1 MKSFS
6 DLRFFCE
13 YIANKYGSPD
23 NASEDDKAEDFRNI
37 YLRNLSPNLRT
48 IKAVASACGIC
59 LNSIDGKILPRTMRG
74 YHDVFDGERKIYYKK
89 GDTIS
94 GIENTILHEFREM
107 IEPVFAEVCPDY
119 DPLRTSA
126 VHLAANRFATA
137 VLLPKEEFR
146 EQVYETG
153 FDVIALSKLYSKSCS
168 QVLLRIGEV
177 LQGKLFMYAA
187 LYEPDVDSQWYV
199 TYWTSSFNEI
209 DPDDNVYGTDGL
221 FPRKGR
227 AVVPGS
233 LVDTVVK
240 AKKSYL
246 ARCITL
252 LDSKDDDGLV
262 ALARPL
268 NISGIPAKIALVVLL
283 GLNRNL
289 LAPQIERTRP
299 AVVHGFHRHF

>member
-1 MKSFS
+1 VKSFS
-6 DLRFFCE
+6 DLRNFCE
-13 YIANKYGSPD
+13 YIVNRYGSPG
-23 NASEDDKAEDFRNI
+23 AATEDEKAEEFRKV
-37 YLRNLSPNLRT
+37 YLRNFTPNLKT
-48 IKAVASACGIC
+48 IRAVTSACGIY

-74 YHDVFDGERKIYYKK
+74 YHDVFEGKRKIYYKE

-107 IEPVFAEVCPDY
+107 IEPVFTEVCPNY

-137 VLLPKEEFR
+137 VLLPKDEFR
-146 EQVYETG
+146 EKVYETG

-168 QVLLRIGEV
+168 QVLLRMGEV

-187 LYEPDVDSQWYV
+187 LYEPDLESQWQV
-199 TYWTSSFNEI
+199 TYWASSFNDI
-209 DPDDNVYGTDGL
+209 DPDENVYGTDGL
-221 FPRKGR
+221 FPRKAR
-227 AVVPGS
+227 AVAPGS
-233 LVDTVVK
+233 LVDMAVK
-240 AKKSYL
+240 TKKPHL

-268 NISGIPAKIALVVLL
+268 NIAGIPVRIALVVLL
-283 GLNRNL
+283 GLNSDL
-289 LAPQIERTRP
+289 LAPQVERTKP
-299 AVVHGFHRHF
+299 AILDGFHRHL

>member
-1 MKSFS
+1 VKSFS
-6 DLRFFCE
+6 DLRYFCE
-13 YIANKYGSPD
+13 YVTNKYGSPD
-23 NASEDDKAEDFRNI
+23 NASEDDKAEAFRYV
-37 YLRNLSPNLRT
+37 YLRTLPPNLRT
-48 IKAVASACGIC
+48 LKAIVSACDIH
-59 LNSIDGKILPRTMRG
+59 LKSIDGKKLPRTMRG
-74 YHDVFDGERKIYYKK
+74 YHDVFDDNRNIYYKE

-107 IEPVFAEVCPDY
+107 IEPVFAEVCLDY

-146 EQVYETG
+146 KKVYETG

-168 QVLLRIGEV
+168 QVLLRMGEV

-187 LYEPDVDSQWYV
+187 LYEPDADSQWYV

-233 LVDTVVK
+233 LVDMVVK

-246 ARCITL
+246 AQCITL

-268 NISGIPAKIALVVLL
+268 NISGIPAKIVLVVLL

-299 AVVHGFHRHF
+299 AVVDGFHRHL